1 MFKFRLATFTLLAV
15 LALSGLASAQNTPAS
30 AQTPAAQAAGPD
42 GQSLVQD
49 PSKLPA
55 AQNGTIVLDMRKAVE
70 RGLDANPAILAAR
83 HDLLGAESGRKSA
96 LADFFPTGSVQY
108 GWDHL
113 DRKPKRYGVA
123 TGDQDSWAAT
133 FNIHQPIFTG
143 FRLLSTYQRARLT
156 KEQNESLLYQAELTL
171 IQQIQSSFLTLLQA
185 RMNVKSAQDSVE
197 RLKSQLQVTQAF
209 FDVGL
214 KPRLDVLQAEV
225 QLATAQQDLLK
236 ANNAVAT
243 QVAQLNTLLA
253 LPLGANVD
261 YVGKLEFQPFTY
273 SLEQCLERAYKARP
287 DIKVGEKSV
296 SIAEKDAS
304 ITASG
309 FYPEVAAD
317 YNYNRQ
323 GDDLPLGKSKV
334 LDNSARENWDVGVNL
349 NWTFWQWGS
358 TYYSYDRSREAVSK
372 LRAELDKTRLN
383 AGFEV
388 KQGLLNIKEA
398 NDRIEVARK
407 SVDAARESY
416 RMALA
421 RYQAQVGTNTDVL
434 TAQSDVSKSE
444 SDLITALADYA
455 NSLSSIYVSMGE
467 KNPGLMAQ

>member
-1 MFKFRLATFTLLAV
+1 MFKARLAV
-15 LALSGLASAQNTPAS
+15 LLMLAALALAGQAAAQNAPAP
-30 AQTPAAQAAGPD
+30 AQTPPSAGAG
-42 GQSLVQD
+42 GQSLVPD

-70 RGLDANPAILAAR
+70 RGLDANPAILSAR

-113 DRKPKRYGVA
+113 DRKPKRYGVTA
-123 TGDQDSWAAT
+123 GDQDSWAAT

-143 FRLLSTYQRARLT
+143 FRLLSSYQRAALT

-171 IQQIQSSFLTLLQA
+171 IQDIQSAFLTLLQA
-185 RMNVKSAQDSVE
+185 RMSVKSAEDSVE

-253 LPLGANVD
+253 LPLNANVD
-261 YVGKLEFQPFTY
+261 YVGQLEFQPFSY
-273 SLEQCLERAYKARP
+273 SLDQCLERAYKARP

-296 SIAEKDAS
+296 AIAEKDAS

-323 GDDLPLGKSKV
+323 GDDPPFGKSKN
-334 LDNSARENWDVGVNL
+334 LDNSGRENWDVGVNL

-358 TYYSYDRSREAVSK
+358 TYYSYDKSREAVNK

-388 KQGLLNIKEA
+388 KQGILNIKEA
-398 NDRIEVARK
+398 ADRIDVARK

-455 NSLSSIYVSMGE
+455 NALSTVYVSMGE
-467 KNPGLMAQ
+467 KNPGLVAQ